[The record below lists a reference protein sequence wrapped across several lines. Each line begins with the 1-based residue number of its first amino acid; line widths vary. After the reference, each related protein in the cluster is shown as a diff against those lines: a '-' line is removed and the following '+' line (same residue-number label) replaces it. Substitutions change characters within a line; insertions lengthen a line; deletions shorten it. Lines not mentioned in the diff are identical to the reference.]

1 MEEVNP
7 LFDAVMRKQW
17 DAVLEACAK
26 NPNILEDKLTK
37 SEDTALHIAASDGE
51 TAVVSHLVEKLGA
64 NASNILEI
72 KNEIGNTALH
82 LAASRGNVDIC
93 HCIAS
98 KHPSVVASR
107 NNESETPLFL
117 AALHGKKEA
126 FLCLNHFSQK
136 KDTSSCRKRNGDTI
150 LHAAISGEFFSVA
163 FQIIQYYPALLNS
176 VNENGLTPLHVLASK
191 PNAFQSSSR
200 LKPFDRIIYHCMFVN
215 ELKKEKYDPQA
226 YPYNSGSKTGLNYP
240 QNYDICMTFFRLME
254 RAIGV
259 ITKPQSESED
269 EENPQ
274 QKSSKPEGEAITG
287 ASSSALE
294 SKKGKGQSK
303 KGIAENHLC
312 PPNYTTFVLFL
323 KLTMKALLIILGVG
337 ISRINKITDKK
348 ARHTWAYQIMNEL
361 VDSASLYKY
370 EDNGHNPSKSRSNKE
385 HPIEVPETL
394 PTTDDTHHSA
404 NTSTTRQDINDNG
417 ISQIEAEYPRLEKEK
432 AQQSWRKETPLL
444 IAAKMGVAEMVEK
457 ILDKF
462 PVAVQDLNIE
472 NKNLVLLAVEN
483 RQTRVYQVL
492 LNRKIFGESAFRQL
506 DNQGNSALHLAAT
519 FGEYRPWLIPGAALQ
534 MQWEIKWY
542 KFVKESMPRHFFVR
556 NNNKGETPK
565 EIFTNTHK
573 NLVKEGREWLTKTS
587 ESCSVVAALIA
598 TVAYATSATVPGGVD
613 QESGKPVL
621 ENAITFNIFAIS
633 SLVALCFSVTALV
646 FFLAIL
652 TSRYQE
658 DDFSMDLPRKL
669 LLGLTSLFTSIGSI
683 LISFCSGHFLILKNE
698 LRAVAYPIYV
708 VTCLPMTFFAIA
720 QLPLYFDLIWAI
732 FKKVPQRSYKV
743 ISH

>member
-1 MEEVNP
+1 MEKV
-7 LFDAVMRKQW
+7 FDAVMQKQW
-17 DAVLEACAK
+17 DAVLEACEK
-26 NPNILEDKLTK
+26 KPDILEAKLTK
-37 SEDTALHIAASDGE
+37 SEDTALHIAVSDGK
-51 TAVVSHLVEKLGA
+51 TDVVLQLVERLGA
-64 NASNILEI
+64 NASNILKI
-72 KNEIGNTALH
+72 KNEKGNTALH
-82 LAASRGNVDIC
+82 LAASRGNLDIC

-98 KHPSVVASR
+98 KHPSGVASR

-136 KDTSSCRKRNGDTI
+136 KDTSSCRKKNGDTI

-176 VNENGLTPLHVLASK
+176 VNENGLTPLHILASK

-226 YPYNSGSKTGLNYP
+226 YSYNSGSKTGLNYP
-240 QNYDICMTFFRLME
+240 QNYDICMTFVEFE
-254 RAIGV
+254 R
-259 ITKPQSESED
+259 KDEEED

-274 QKSSKPEGEAITG
+274 QKSSKPEG
-287 ASSSALE
+287 
-294 SKKGKGQSK
+294 KGLSK

-312 PPNYTTFVLFL
+312 PPNYTRFVLFL

-337 ISRINKITDKK
+337 ISRINKITEKK
-348 ARHTWAYQIMNEL
+348 ARHTWAYQIMNAL
-361 VDSASLYKY
+361 VDRASSYKY
-370 EDNGHNPSKSRSNKE
+370 EDNGHNPSKSRLNKE
-385 HPIEVPETL
+385 HSIEVPETL
-394 PTTDDTHHSA
+394 PTTDDTHDSA
-404 NTSTTRQDINDNG
+404 NTSTARQDINGNE
-417 ISQIEAEYPRLEKEK
+417 IILIEAENPSLEKEK

-483 RQTRVYQVL
+483 GQTRVYQVL
-492 LNRKIFGESAFRQL
+492 LNRKILGESVFRQL

-519 FGEYRPWLIPGAALQ
+519 FGEYQPWLIPGAALQ

-573 NLVKEGREWLTKTS
+573 DLVKEGREWLTKTS
-587 ESCSVVAALIA
+587 EACSVVAALIA

-613 QESGKPVL
+613 QKSGKPVL
-621 ENAITFNIFAIS
+621 KNAITFNIFAIS

>member
-1 MEEVNP
+1 MEEVNY
-7 LFDAVMRKQW
+7 LFETAMKGEW
-17 DAVLEACAK
+17 DAVLEAYEN
-26 NPNILEDKLTK
+26 NPNIHEAKLTK
-37 SEDTALHIAASDGE
+37 SEDTALHVAVSDGE
-51 TAVVSHLVEKLGA
+51 TDFVFQLVERLGA
-64 NASNILEI
+64 NASNILKI
-72 KNEIGNTALH
+72 KNEKGNTALH
-82 LAASRGNVDIC
+82 LAASLGNVDIC

-98 KHPSVVASR
+98 KHPNLIASR

-117 AALHGKKEA
+117 AALRGKKEA
-126 FLCLNHFSQK
+126 FLCLNHFSQE
-136 KDTSSCRKRNGDTI
+136 KDTSFCRKRNGDTT
-150 LHAAISGEFFSVA
+150 LHAAISGEFFSLA
-163 FQIIQYYPALLNS
+163 FQIIRYYPDLVNS
-176 VNENGLTPLHVLASK
+176 VNENGLTPLHILASK
-191 PNAFQSSSR
+191 HNAFKSSSR

-215 ELKKEKYDPQA
+215 ELKKEKYDPRV
-226 YPYNSGSKTGLNYP
+226 YSYNSGSKTGLNYP

-254 RAIGV
+254 CAIGV
-259 ITKPQSESED
+259 FIKSQSEAED

-287 ASSSALE
+287 ASSSASE
-294 SKKGKGQSK
+294 SKKGKGLSK

-337 ISRINKITDKK
+337 ISRINKITEKK

-361 VDSASLYKY
+361 VDRASSYKY
-370 EDNGHNPSKSRSNKE
+370 EDNGHNPSKSRLNKE
-385 HPIEVPETL
+385 HSIEFPETL
-394 PTTDDTHHSA
+394 PTTDDTHDSA
-404 NTSTTRQDINDNG
+404 NTSTARQDING
-417 ISQIEAEYPRLEKEK
+417 SGLILIEAENPSLEKEK

-492 LNRKIFGESAFRQL
+492 LNRKILGESVFRQL

-598 TVAYATSATVPGGVD
+598 TVAYATSATVPGGVN

>member
-1 MEEVNP
+1 MEKV
-7 LFDAVMRKQW
+7 FDAVMQKQW
-17 DAVLEACAK
+17 DAVLEACEK
-26 NPNILEDKLTK
+26 KPDILEAKLTK
-37 SEDTALHIAASDGE
+37 SEDTALHIAVSDGK
-51 TAVVSHLVEKLGA
+51 TDVVLQLVERLGA
-64 NASNILEI
+64 NASNILKI
-72 KNEIGNTALH
+72 KNEKGNTALH
-82 LAASRGNVDIC
+82 LAASRGNLDIC

-98 KHPSVVASR
+98 KHPSGVASR

-136 KDTSSCRKRNGDTI
+136 KDTSSCRKKNGDTI

-176 VNENGLTPLHVLASK
+176 VNENGLTPLHILASK

-215 ELKKEKYDPQA
+215 ELKKEKYDLQA
-226 YPYNSGSKTGLNYP
+226 YSYNSGSKT
-240 QNYDICMTFFRLME
+240 
-254 RAIGV
+254 V
-259 ITKPQSESED
+259 KPQQSEEED

-274 QKSSKPEGEAITG
+274 QKSSKPEG
-287 ASSSALE
+287 
-294 SKKGKGQSK
+294 KGLSK

-312 PPNYTTFVLFL
+312 PPNYTRFVLFL

-337 ISRINKITDKK
+337 ISRINKITEKK
-348 ARHTWAYQIMNEL
+348 ARHTWAYQIMNAL
-361 VDSASLYKY
+361 VDRASSYKY
-370 EDNGHNPSKSRSNKE
+370 EDNGHNPSKSRLNKE
-385 HPIEVPETL
+385 HSIEVPETL
-394 PTTDDTHHSA
+394 PTTDDTHDSA
-404 NTSTTRQDINDNG
+404 NTSTARQDINGNE
-417 ISQIEAEYPRLEKEK
+417 IILIEAENPSLEKEK

-483 RQTRVYQVL
+483 GQTRVYQVL
-492 LNRKIFGESAFRQL
+492 LNRKILGESVFRQL

-573 NLVKEGREWLTKTS
+573 DLVKEGREWLTKTS
-587 ESCSVVAALIA
+587 EACSVVAALIA

-613 QESGKPVL
+613 QKSGKPVL
-621 ENAITFNIFAIS
+621 KNAITFNIFAIS

-652 TSRYQE
+652 TARYQE